1 MEFSSEFWL
10 LSFHYLFPFISIHPP
25 PITPIFPRHLG
36 HFPPPPSSRNT
47 SACPKFPPIIRTA
60 VFPASQDSS
69 SSSSSSRSTRKWP
82 QTENVFSPLVS
93 IPLPSACC
101 TSYIYKR
108 TQFLSSFLP
117 SFSLSL
123 SFSAI
128 NRKTRRFQ
136 LP

>member
-10 LSFHYLFPFISIHPP
+10 LSFHYLFSFISIHPP

-69 SSSSSSRSTRKWP
+69 SSSSSSRSKVAVDG
-82 QTENVFSPLVS
+82 E
-93 IPLPSACC
+93 C
-101 TSYIYKR
+101 
-108 TQFLSSFLP
+108 FLSLGINPASFRLLYVVHLQKDAISLFLP
-117 SFSLSL
+117 SFFF
-123 SFSAI
+123 SFSFFFLF
-128 NRKTRRFQ
+128 RD
-136 LP
+136 